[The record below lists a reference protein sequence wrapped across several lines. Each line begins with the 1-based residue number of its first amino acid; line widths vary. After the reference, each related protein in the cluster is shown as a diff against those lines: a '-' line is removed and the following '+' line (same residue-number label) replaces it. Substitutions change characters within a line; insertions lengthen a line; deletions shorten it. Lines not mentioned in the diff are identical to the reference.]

1 MGMSIEEAIRRLV
14 DVAKTL
20 DPDSNT
26 YIAFRMAVEALWAQ
40 ERQEDDGSSNEMEQV
55 DLIDRQ
61 AAIDAFDSTYCDIYA
76 RISISN

>member
-1 MGMSIEEAIRRLV
+1 MSIEEAIRRLV

-40 ERQEDDGSSNEMEQV
+40 EGEDNE
-55 DLIDRQ
+55 R
-61 AAIDAFDSTYCDIYA
+61 A
-76 RISISN
+76 

>member
-20 DPDSNT
+20 EPDSNT

-40 ERQEDDGSSNEMEQV
+40 ESREDDGK
-55 DLIDRQ
+55 
-61 AAIDAFDSTYCDIYA
+61 
-76 RISISN
+76 